1 MNHHIV
7 FVPEA
12 WEQYL
17 YWQGQD
23 KKTLKRIN
31 ILIEAAS
38 REPFQGLGKPEPLKG
53 NLSGYW
59 SRRVSDSPPPCLS
72 YNRSRAGDCGVSI
85 LGWGLMPAATLGGF
99 NTLNNRTAP
108 QYLFTLL
115 LKLDLV

>member
-1 MNHHIV
+1 MSSNYV

-59 SRRVSDSPPPCLS
+59 SRRVSDAHRLVYRVTDTELVIVACRFH
-72 YNRSRAGDCGVSI
+72 YGD
-85 LGWGLMPAATLGGF
+85 
-99 NTLNNRTAP
+99 
-108 QYLFTLL
+108 
-115 LKLDLV
+115 

>member
-1 MNHHIV
+1 MARFIR
-7 FVPEA
+7 FTPAA
-12 WEQYL
+12 WVDYT

-59 SRRVSDSPPPCLS
+59 SRRVSDAHRLVYRVTDTELVIVACRFH
-72 YNRSRAGDCGVSI
+72 YGD
-85 LGWGLMPAATLGGF
+85 
-99 NTLNNRTAP
+99 
-108 QYLFTLL
+108 
-115 LKLDLV
+115 